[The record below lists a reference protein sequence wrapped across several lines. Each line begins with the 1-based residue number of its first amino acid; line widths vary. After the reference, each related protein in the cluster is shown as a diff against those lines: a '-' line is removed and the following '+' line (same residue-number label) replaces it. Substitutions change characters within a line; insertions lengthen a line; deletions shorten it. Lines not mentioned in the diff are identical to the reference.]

1 MSVPAAWVIIIGL
14 SVVPSLYAW
23 FNIVGFWNP
32 YGNTQTIEVS
42 VANEDTGARND
53 LMGTLAL
60 GDQIIATLKSNDQ
73 MGWKFTTK
81 DAALHDV
88 KAGDSYAAIVIP
100 ADFSTNVAS
109 IVSGDFTQP
118 ELDYYVNEK
127 LSAIA
132 PKVTDVGATT
142 IDTQVNST
150 FVQTVSKVVASTL
163 KTKLAD
169 MGGKLET
176 AHGSIGASLQTART
190 KVSTAEDSLKDMAA
204 DIDASRAKVAS
215 ASTTLTKTTA
225 LLKDAGAAATTGSD
239 LLEKIAHGGSTFAT
253 SASAT
258 LGQATSL
265 LSSTSSSVS
274 STVNG
279 FSGKVLGV
287 QGNLGGALT
296 TASSIA
302 ESNGETVKN
311 LTTLVNNSNL
321 LDATTKQNLLDA
333 LSKLTEQNQ
342 ANAAL
347 ISDLTATND
356 DLGDTATTLNSTVTD
371 LNSALQKTTSTTDS
385 LRAQLTQK
393 NMPTLTSGL
402 SSLATT
408 TGQLGSGLT
417 SQTALVH
424 QASTALTQLDTVLKN
439 TATALTTA
447 AGSLGDVSTDLGTV
461 ATDVSALGTS
471 ALWTNLLGLSGIDA
485 HKISDFMASPTE
497 LEQKTVFPVSTYG
510 SAMAPLFTNLSLWIG
525 AFAMVVI
532 LKLEVD
538 KEGIA
543 NLTSKQAYMGRWLLF
558 AGFSVVQ
565 ALIVT
570 IGDLILG
577 VQTVNPA
584 AFILTGVL
592 VSLAYLS
599 IIFALSKSLAH
610 VGKGICVLLVML
622 QIPGASGLYPIEM
635 MPDFFR
641 ALYPLM
647 PFTYGIDAMR
657 ETIGGFYDGHY
668 AVALGKLSIFVA
680 LSFILGLTA
689 HRYLANVNLLFADE
703 LDQTEIF
710 VGEKAEA
717 PARSY
722 RLSQIIRALVDK
734 DEYEQGILARARSF
748 ARSYPHMKQCAL
760 IVGFVVPVILAVI
773 SSLSSGNK
781 ALVLGLWVVWI
792 LLILGFL
799 ITIEYVRESLAS
811 QVSLGSMP
819 ESDIRQILKSKYAH
833 SRRARGFLGRKGFAD
848 QSAPSTGLAN
858 PPDHPTDPAGLAA
871 LATPAAP
878 ATPDDSADSTKAE
891 ATK

>member
-485 HKISDFMASPTE
+485 DKISDFMASPTE